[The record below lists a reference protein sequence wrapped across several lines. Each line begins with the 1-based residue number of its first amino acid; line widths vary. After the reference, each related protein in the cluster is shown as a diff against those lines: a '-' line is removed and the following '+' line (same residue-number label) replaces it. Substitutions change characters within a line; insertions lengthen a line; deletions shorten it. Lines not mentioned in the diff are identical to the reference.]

1 MKTYFLL
8 TLLTVLAS
16 FLLFSIHDVYAVAY
30 DLKDQASCQSI
41 SGTWNN
47 ITSTCSTSN
56 FYLNPGDSISVDNSV
71 FSNISL
77 TFTGTLD
84 NNKGII
90 NNSGNIILS
99 NSAIFN
105 NGGTVVNYCTAG
117 CNAGTI
123 QNEGTITN
131 NKGGDITSNSTID
144 NLGSINNSGTIT
156 NNNGGTITNS
166 AKFINNSGGFIN
178 NFGTIHNNELSAIIN
193 YDSGTITNYASIISD
208 MGGTITNYGIL
219 KNTCNAIFISNGDLL
234 GNSVNNTA
242 CTKTSKS
249 STVPEFPF
257 TTLMLALSFLPLV
270 VFYKLKK

>member
-8 TLLTVLAS
+8 ASFAVLAS
-16 FLLFSIHDVYAVAY
+16 FLLFSIHDAYAVAY

-41 SGTWNN
+41 SGIWDN

-56 FYLNPGDSISVDNSV
+56 FYLNPGDSVSVDNSV

-77 TFTGTLD
+77 TITGALD

-90 NNSGNIILS
+90 DNSGNIIIS

-105 NGGTVVNYCTAG
+105 NGGAVVNYCTVG
-117 CNAGTI
+117 CAAGTI

-156 NNNGGTITNS
+156 NNNGGTVTNS
-166 AKFINNSGGFIN
+166 AKLINNSGGFIN
-178 NFGTIHNNELSAIIN
+178 NFGNIHNNELSAIIN
-193 YDSGTITNYASIISD
+193 YDGGTITNYATMISD
-208 MGGTITNYGIL
+208 MGGTITNYGTL
-219 KNTCNAIFISNGDLL
+219 KNMCNATFISNGDLL
-234 GNSVNNTA
+234 GNPVNNTT
-242 CTKTSKS
+242 CIKIPKS

-257 TTLMLALSFLPLV
+257 TTLVLVLSFLPLV
-270 VFYKLKK
+270 VFYKPKK